1 MILYDDC
8 DDDIKRYILFLELL
22 EHMLS
27 SFSTAMTI
35 APQQS
40 VGQVGSWKQA
50 PWSRRQR
57 GNGACKE
64 MLLAEFQVS
73 PGLWVFLQRWSLRPS
88 NGFCWVQERC
98 YIFFSDYGPT
108 LEIEIPFS
116 LSSKRIQVDIV
127 FFQSWMQ
134 KIKIFSQV

>member
-1 MILYDDC
+1 MMT
-8 DDDIKRYILFLELL
+8 RYIYIYIVPRTYVIL
-22 EHMLS
+22 
-27 SFSTAMTI
+27 FSTAMTI

-50 PWSRRQR
+50 PWSPRQR
-57 GNGACKE
+57 GNRACKE
-64 MLLAEFQVS
+64 MLLTEFQVS

-108 LEIEIPFS
+108 LEIEIPLS